1 MTTRRKLLKTAG
13 IGGVAAVAAPAIVK
27 AQAPIKWRL
36 QTYAG
41 GALGEHVTKPM
52 VDYVN
57 NAANGEMEIELFY
70 SNQIVPT
77 GELFQ
82 ALQRGTIDAVHSDD
96 DSMASPTPLRQF
108 GGYFPFATKH
118 ILDVPVL
125 FDQYGLADIW
135 RSEYEKVGVAWISA
149 AGQDPAVVLREVEGH
164 DVAAFFAHLQ
174 DPDARRMA
182 AFTPEN
188 PGDALA
194 FTARWET
201 IRSDPFKP
209 SPTRAYLA
217 SRSLPA
223 VQRDAELLC
232 CRTKPESKSS

>member
-1 MTTRRKLLKTAG
+1 MTTRRKFMTTAG
-13 IGGVAAVAAPAIVK
+13 IGAAATLATPAIVK
-27 AQAPIKWRL
+27 AQAPIKWRF

-41 GALGEHVTKPM
+41 SALGEHVTKPM

-70 SNQIVPT
+70 ADQIVPT

-125 FDQYGLADIW
+125 FNQYGLKEIW
-135 RSEYEKVGVAWISA
+135 EEEYAKVGVKWISA
-149 AGQDPAVVLREVEGH
+149 AGQDP
-164 DVAAFFAHLQ
+164 
-174 DPDARRMA
+174 
-182 AFTPEN
+182 
-188 PGDALA
+188 
-194 FTARWET
+194 
-201 IRSDPFKP
+201 
-209 SPTRAYLA
+209 
-217 SRSLPA
+217 
-223 VQRDAELLC
+223 
-232 CRTKPESKSS
+232 